1 METTTVLVLVIA
13 ALVVVGVV
21 GAAVAGSA
29 AERRRSRGLTLWAS
43 REGWRYDRERPE
55 LVDRFEG
62 VPFLERRSNA
72 RARHVLCAELRGRR
86 VLAYEYG
93 YTAPHPQQR
102 HRTVAH
108 VYTVVAVALPAG
120 VPLLQVEEVETGAG
134 APQPRTSGARAW
146 SAGEAAFD
154 ERFAVV
160 AADGAFAATVLGEP
174 VREWLLSRE
183 GVCPFRF
190 GGRYLVA
197 WERGPLETGRVRE
210 RADAAISLL
219 ERVPAGVWESAQDTL
234 G

>member
-13 ALVVVGVV
+13 ALVVVGVI

-29 AERRRSRGLTLWAS
+29 AERRRSRALSLWAS

-93 YTAPHPQQR
+93 YAAPHPQQR

-120 VPLLQVEEVETGAG
+120 VPLLQVEEAGAG
-134 APQPRTSGARAW
+134 APQPRSDGARAW
-146 SAGEAAFD
+146 TAGEAAFD

-160 AADGAFAATVLGEP
+160 TGDEAFAATVLGEP

-183 GVCPFRF
+183 GVCPFRL

-197 WERGPLETGRVRE
+197 WEREPLETGRVRE
-210 RADAAISLL
+210 RADAAIGLL
-219 ERVPAGVWESAQDTL
+219 ERVPSGVWESAQDTL

>member
-13 ALVVVGVV
+13 ALVVVGAV
-21 GAAVAGSA
+21 ATAVAGSA
-29 AERRRSRGLTLWAS
+29 AERHRSRGLTAWAA

-72 RARHVLCAELRGRR
+72 RTRHVLCTELRGRR

-93 YTAPHPQQR
+93 YTAPHPQHR

-108 VYTVVAVALPAG
+108 VYTVVAVALPVD
-120 VPLLQVEEVETGAG
+120 VPLLQVEESDAG
-134 APQPRTSGARAW
+134 APQPRTDGARAW
-146 SAGEAAFD
+146 SADGAAFD

-160 AADGAFAATVLGEP
+160 TGDGALAAAVLAEP

-183 GVCPFRF
+183 DVCPFRF
-190 GGRYLVA
+190 SGRYLLT
-197 WERGPLETGRVRE
+197 WERGPLETDRVRE
-210 RADAAISLL
+210 RADAVVDLL
-219 ERVPAGVWESAQDTL
+219 ERVPSGVWEGTQDTAL

>member
-13 ALVVVGVV
+13 ALVVVGVI
-21 GAAVAGSA
+21 GAAVVGSA
-29 AERRRSRGLTLWAS
+29 AERRRSRALSLWAS

-93 YTAPHPQQR
+93 YAAPHPQQR

-120 VPLLQVEEVETGAG
+120 VPLLQVEEAGAG
-134 APQPRTSGARAW
+134 APQPRTDGSRAW

-160 AADGAFAATVLGEP
+160 TGDEAFAATVLGEP

-183 GVCPFRF
+183 GVCPFRL

-210 RADAAISLL
+210 RADAAIGLL

>member
-13 ALVVVGVV
+13 ALMVVGVI

-29 AERRRSRGLTLWAS
+29 AERRRSRALSLWAS

-93 YTAPHPQQR
+93 YAAPHPQQR

-120 VPLLQVEEVETGAG
+120 VPLLQVEEAGAG
-134 APQPRTSGARAW
+134 APQPRTDGSRAW
-146 SAGEAAFD
+146 TAGEAAFD

-160 AADGAFAATVLGEP
+160 TGDEAFAATVLGEP

-183 GVCPFRF
+183 GVCPFRL

-210 RADAAISLL
+210 RADAAIGLL

>member
-21 GAAVAGSA
+21 AATVAGSA
-29 AERRRSRGLTLWAS
+29 AERRRSRGLALWAS

-72 RARHVLCAELRGRR
+72 RARHVLCAEVRGRR
-86 VLAYEYG
+86 VLTYEYG
-93 YTAPHPQQR
+93 YAAPHPQQR

-108 VYTVVAVALPAG
+108 VYTVVAVALPAD
-120 VPLLQVEEVETGAG
+120 VPLLQVEEAGTGAG
-134 APQPRTSGARAW
+134 APQPRTDGVRAW
-146 SAGEAAFD
+146 NAGGTAFD
-154 ERFAVV
+154 DRFAAVTG
-160 AADGAFAATVLGEP
+160 DGAFAAAVLGEP

-190 GGRYLVA
+190 GGQYLLA
-197 WERGPLETGRVRE
+197 WERGPLEAGRVRE
-210 RADAAISLL
+210 RADAAIDLL
-219 ERVPAGVWESAQDTL
+219 ERVPSGVWESAQDTL

>member
-13 ALVVVGVV
+13 ALVAVGVT

-29 AERRRSRGLTLWAS
+29 ADRRRSRGLSLWAS

-62 VPFLERRSNA
+62 APFLERRSNA

-93 YTAPHPQQR
+93 YAAPHPQQR

-120 VPLLQVEEVETGAG
+120 VPLLQAEEVGTG
-134 APQPRTSGARAW
+134 APQPRTDGASAW
-146 SAGEAAFD
+146 TAGEAAFD

-160 AADGAFAATVLGEP
+160 TDDGAFAAAVLGEP
-174 VREWLLSRE
+174 VREWLLSRG
-183 GVCPFRF
+183 GVCPFRL
-190 GGRYLVA
+190 GGRYLLA
-197 WERGPLETGRVRE
+197 WERGPLETARVRE
-210 RADAAISLL
+210 RADAAIGLL
-219 ERVPAGVWESAQDTL
+219 ERVPSGVWGSAQDTL

>member
-1 METTTVLVLVIA
+1 METPTVLVLVIA
-13 ALVVVGVV
+13 ALVVVGVI
-21 GAAVAGSA
+21 GAAVTGSA
-29 AERRRSRGLTLWAS
+29 AERRRSRVLTLWAS

-93 YTAPHPQQR
+93 YAAPHPQQR

-120 VPLLQVEEVETGAG
+120 VPLLQVEEVGAG
-134 APQPRTSGARAW
+134 APRPRTDGARAW
-146 SAGEAAFD
+146 TAGEAAFD

-160 AADGAFAATVLGEP
+160 TGDGAFAATVLGEP

-183 GVCPFRF
+183 GVCPFRL

-210 RADAAISLL
+210 RADAAIGML
-219 ERVPAGVWESAQDTL
+219 ERIPSGVWEGAQDTL